1 MAGLPA
7 TTYSVALGAKVDGN
21 VYIIKNSIVPDTN
34 GSGECSAVRGGY
46 HNTMSNGD
54 VMIIK
59 DPSGLKFI
67 GEFDPELST
76 FANPVIRK
84 KYG

>member
-1 MAGLPA
+1 
-7 TTYSVALGAKVDGN
+7 
-21 VYIIKNSIVPDTN
+21 
-34 GSGECSAVRGGY
+34 
-46 HNTMSNGD
+46 MSNGD

-67 GEFDPELST
+67 GEFDSELST